1 MFKRILVA
9 AAVAAVTQT
18 FAVQATAQADPGS
31 YLAARQASFGGD
43 FEAAAL
49 YFTRSLLNDPSN
61 PQLLEGAMSSYLA
74 LGDLDA
80 AAPIADAMIGFELE
94 SQTANLVRSVQA
106 SRAGNWDAIFED
118 LEAGHE
124 VGPLVDGL
132 AQAWAHLGLGEFN
145 KAIMAFDE
153 VISSQGMQA
162 YGLFQKALAIAS
174 VGDFEGAEA
183 ILALSPEGGVRHN
196 RRSAIALAQ
205 ILSQLERNEDAIV
218 LIDTVFGDQLDPR
231 LEKMRAN
238 LSEGVTIPFDTVRNA
253 TDGMAEVYFLIGG
266 ALQGETPDG
275 YTLLYMRAAQSLRP
289 TDTEILLSVAGLLD
303 NVGRYSLAQ
312 AAYADVSAD
321 DPAYVQAELGRA
333 DALNKSGNVD
343 AAIEVLQTLNR
354 NFPEQ
359 PQSFATLGDTLRRI
373 ERNQEANDA
382 YHKALALIPENSPAL
397 WLIYYNRAITY
408 HQMDQWPEAEADF
421 RKALSFQ
428 PDQPQVLNYLGYSLV
443 ERAEKLDEA
452 LDMIER
458 AVTAQPDNGAIVDSL
473 AWVYFQLGRYEDA
486 VEPMELAA
494 TLEPVDPILLDH
506 LGDVY
511 WAVGREIEATFQ
523 WNRALSFDPEEG
535 EAVRIRRKLEV
546 GLDAVRI
553 EEGEAPIRLISEDN

>member
-80 AAPIADAMIGFELE
+80 AAPIADALIGFGLE

-535 EAVRIRRKLEV
+535 EAVRIRRKLQV

-553 EEGEAPIRLISEDN
+553 EEGDAPIRLISEDN

>member
-18 FAVQATAQADPGS
+18 FAVQATAQADPSS

-80 AAPIADAMIGFELE
+80 AAPIADALIGFGLE

-231 LEKMRAN
+231 LEKMRAD

-382 YHKALALIPENSPAL
+382 YHKALALIPENSTAL

-535 EAVRIRRKLEV
+535 EAVRIRRKLQV

-553 EEGEAPIRLISEDN
+553 EEGDAPIRLISEDN

>member
-18 FAVQATAQADPGS
+18 FVVQATAQADPGS
-31 YLAARQASFGGD
+31 YLAARQASFGRD

-132 AQAWAHLGLGEFN
+132 AQAWAHMGLGELN
-145 KAIMAFDE
+145 KAIMSFDE

-183 ILALSPEGGVRHN
+183 ILALSPESGVRHN

-218 LIDTVFGDQLDPR
+218 LIDTVFRDQLDPR
-231 LEKMRAN
+231 LEKMRAD

-289 TDTEILLSVAGLLD
+289 ADTEILLSVAGLLD

-312 AAYADVSAD
+312 AAYAGVSAD

-354 NFPEQ
+354 NFPEL

-553 EEGEAPIRLISEDN
+553 EEGDAPIRLISEDN